1 MSILSSIARQV
12 APIAAVIPGPHTP
25 YVMAY
30 QTANAVQDRQK
41 MSKDYKHQVLLQQQ
55 RGNPM
60 EFRDTNNIFSVQP
73 TPFNPPARQQT
84 TNAGFGS
91 GFGSFLTD
99 VSSNIVS
106 PLAGLFG
113 GIKPFFS
120 QQSSGQPALATKGTS
135 GGQESQQSGT
145 QNAFIGGVP
154 NLLGQ
159 AAKFLRT
166 PGGSAAIGLG
176 GGAVAN
182 MFGGGQ
188 QTMRITRKMKSQY
201 RSVLNLN
208 MGNIE
213 AASQMLGVSSEMF
226 VQVLLKR
233 FRNDGAVVTKAALR
247 KTKRTVNRLKGMC
260 DMYDSLRPSATRRK
274 SPIKRAST
282 TLISNK

>member
-1 MSILSSIARQV
+1 MSILSSLARQV
-12 APIAAVIPGPHTP
+12 APIASAIPGPHQP
-25 YVMAY
+25 FAVAY
-30 QTANAVQDRQK
+30 TTANAIQDQQK
-41 MSKDYKHQVLLQQQ
+41 MQKDYKHQVLLQQQ
-55 RGNPM
+55 REASMVNYNPFGDVMGNPNIKP
-60 EFRDTNNIFSVQP
+60 EIITQRGNN
-73 TPFNPPARQQT
+73 T
-84 TNAGFGS
+84 GFGS
-91 GFGSFLTD
+91 TFGSFISD
-99 VSSNIVS
+99 VGSNIVS
-106 PLAGLFG
+106 PLAGLCG
-113 GIKPFFS
+113 GVKPFFS

-135 GGQESQQSGT
+135 GGQESQGSGQ

-154 NLLGQ
+154 NILGQ

-166 PGGSAAIGLG
+166 PGGSAAIG
-176 GGAVAN
+176 GATGLVGS
-182 MFGGGQ
+182 MFGGGG

-201 RSVLNLN
+201 RAILNLN
-208 MGNIE
+208 MGNID

-274 SPIKRAST
+274 APMRRAST

>member
-1 MSILSSIARQV
+1 MGLFDRVAATAIGAGMGFVTGGPAGAFVGGLS
-12 APIAAVIPGPHTP
+12 AADAAKVKS
-25 YVMAY
+25 
-30 QTANAVQDRQK
+30 QNKQR
-41 MSKDYKHQVLLQQQ
+41 LQQQ
-55 RGNPM
+55 QKGNLM
-60 EFRDTNNIFSVQP
+60 EFNDSNTIFSGGNR
-73 TPFNPPARQQT
+73 FNPPARQA
-84 TNAGFGS
+84 TNNPGFGS
-91 GFGSFLTD
+91 TFGSFIQD

-145 QNAFIGGVP
+145 QNAFIGGMP

-182 MFGGGQ
+182 MFGGGG
-188 QTMRITRKMKSQY
+188 QTMRI
-201 RSVLNLN
+201 
-208 MGNIE
+208 
-213 AASQMLGVSSEMF
+213 MLGVSPEMF

-260 DMYDSLRPSATRRK
+260 DMYDSLRPSATRRRT
-274 SPIKRAST
+274 PMKRAST